1 MYLKLDDNPKSSLRY
16 PSLSLNLKVVFD
28 NYRVRTFKSL
38 YNNKTNTVKEKT
50 FKTQYRVKFG
60 DTTYKFVDIY
70 YINKKHVLRTKSFL
84 SEYISYS
91 LSEKG

>member
-1 MYLKLDDNPKSSLRY
+1 MYLKLDDNQKSSLRY

-50 FKTQYRVKFG
+50 FKNSIQG
-60 DTTYKFVDIY
+60 
-70 YINKKHVLRTKSFL
+70 
-84 SEYISYS
+84 
-91 LSEKG
+91 